1 MTSLVPISPHVKDS
15 SGRRVASAMH
25 SAVFDK
31 DNPIVSTRLNEHAAG
46 ENWNWSMT
54 HVGFSYT
61 RTSMEKE
68 DLAFSFVLYEVRCP
82 RLWYLSSAGRG
93 VYGSVTMYQGLD
105 D

>member
-1 MTSLVPISPHVKDS
+1 
-15 SGRRVASAMH
+15 
-25 SAVFDK
+25 
-31 DNPIVSTRLNEHAAG
+31 
-46 ENWNWSMT
+46 MT
-54 HVGFSYT
+54 HVGFPHT

-82 RLWYLSSAGRG
+82 RLRYVSSAARG